1 MVSVFFAGTVVSK
14 GKRREGTRSI
24 YVPEMF
30 NTVPRIRE
38 RSLSFGSV
46 IFNSVGSARN
56 YYRSIKIKR
65 IKGDQRPPHSGHL
78 RAQGSMSIHYHNCP
92 DVDVIIQAA
101 AEDEETTAKVCSSQ

>member
-56 YYRSIKIKR
+56 YYRSIKIKA
-65 IKGDQRPPHSGHL
+65 IKDRHIPDTSGL
-78 RAQGSMSIHYHNCP
+78 RAQCLF
-92 DVDVIIQAA
+92 
-101 AEDEETTAKVCSSQ
+101 TTITALMLM